1 MTTVSIIGQGFT
13 GAIMSIVCSR
23 AVKKKKILY
32 KVYGLEKDDLNGN
45 KIVKNLNKGIF
56 PFSNNDT
63 FLKSELKKV
72 IKQKNF
78 IATTDKGC
86 IKKSDI
92 ILVNINFD
100 IISSETK
107 KKDLNNFQNILDYI
121 SNNIK
126 KNSLIIIETT
136 VPPGYCQKIIQ
147 PIINKAIIKRKFSPN
162 SILLS
167 HSYER
172 VTPGKNYLNSVINAP
187 RVFAADNELAQKKT
201 KEFFNNIINVKKYP
215 LTKLE
220 STLASETSKIIE
232 NSYRAVN
239 IAFIHEWTEFAEKAK
254 INLFEIIEAIKKR
267 KTHSNIRYPGLGVG
281 GYCLTKD
288 PLYGTYSTR
297 KVFKYNG
304 INFPFSS
311 LAVKRNTEMPDHTID
326 IIKKNLKII
335 KNKKIVLAGIAYKS
349 DVADTRQSPS
359 KNIYEFLKKNKA
371 KILCVD
377 PLVRYWDEK
386 KVNVENIGYKFKKID
401 AIIFAV
407 PHQQFKK
414 ISPNSFQ
421 NNKAF
426 IFDCNNCL
434 SIKQR
439 NELKKRLFKVKIIG
453 DGTF

>member
-1 MTTVSIIGQGFT
+1 MKTVSIIGQGFT
-13 GAIMSIVCSR
+13 GAIMSIVCAR
-23 AVKKKKILY
+23 AIKKKKNLY
-32 KVYGLEKDDLNGN
+32 KVYGLEKDNFEGK
-45 KIVKNLNKGIF
+45 KIIKNLNKGIF
-56 PFSNNDT
+56 PFNNNDL

-78 IATTDKGC
+78 IATTDKKC
-86 IKKSDI
+86 IKKSEI
-92 ILVNINFD
+92 ILININFD
-100 IISSETK
+100 IVSSKTK
-107 KKDLNNFQNILDYI
+107 KKDLINFKNILNYI

-136 VPPGYCQKIIQ
+136 VPPGYCQNVIQ
-147 PIINKAIIKRKFSPN
+147 PIINKAIAKRKFGPN

-187 RVFAADNELAQKKT
+187 RVFAADSKLAQKKT
-201 KEFFNNIINVKKYP
+201 RDFFDDIINVKKYP

-220 STLASETSKIIE
+220 NTVASETSKIIE

-288 PLYGTYSTR
+288 PLYGAYSAR
-297 KVFKYNG
+297 NVFKYNG
-304 INFPFSS
+304 INFPFST
-311 LAVKRNTEMPDHTID
+311 LAIKRNSKMPDHTIEV
-326 IIKKNLKII
+326 IKKNLRVI
-335 KNKKIVLAGIAYKS
+335 KNKTIVLAGIAYKS

-359 KNIYEFLKKNKA
+359 KTIYEFLKKKKA

-386 KVNVENIGYKFKKID
+386 KVNVQNITKKFKKID

-407 PHQQFKK
+407 PHQQFKN
-414 ISPNSFQ
+414 ISSKSFV

-426 IFDCNNCL
+426 ILDCNNCL
-434 SIKQR
+434 SNKQR
-439 NELKKRLFKVKIIG
+439 NEFKNKSFKVKIIG

>member
-1 MTTVSIIGQGFT
+1 MTTVTIIGQGFT

-23 AVKKKKILY
+23 AVKNKKSLY
-32 KVYGLEKDDLNGN
+32 NVYGLEKDDLEGN

-56 PFSNNDT
+56 PFSNNDS

-78 IATTDKGC
+78 IATTDKRC
-86 IKKSDI
+86 INKSDI
-92 ILVNINFD
+92 ILVNVNFD
-100 IISSETK
+100 IISAKTK
-107 KKDLNNFQNILDYI
+107 KKDLNNFQNILNYI

-136 VPPGYCQKIIQ
+136 VPPGYCQKVIQ
-147 PIINKAIIKRKFSPN
+147 PIIDKAIIKRKLTSN

-187 RVFAADNELAQKKT
+187 RVFAADNNLAKKKT
-201 KEFFNNIINVKKYP
+201 KEFLNSIINVKKYP

-220 STLASETSKIIE
+220 STVASETSKIIE

-288 PLYGTYSTR
+288 PLYGIYSTK
-297 KVFKYNG
+297 KVFKYNE

-311 LAVKRNTEMPDHTID
+311 LAVKRNANMPDHTID
-326 IIKKNLKII
+326 VIRKNLKVI
-335 KNKKIVLAGIAYKS
+335 KNKTILLAGIAYKS

-377 PLVRYWDEK
+377 PLVRYWEEK
-386 KVNVENIGYKFKKID
+386 KVSVQNISNKFKKID

-407 PHQQFKK
+407 PHQQFKQ
-414 ISPNSFQ
+414 ISPNSFK
-421 NNKAF
+421 NNKVF

-434 SIKQR
+434 SIKQK
-439 NELKKRLFKVKIIG
+439 NEFKEKLFKVKIIG